1 VTTVVAASLQTCRL
15 TLHEEPTMT
24 TKARKLLDDALKLPR
39 DARAD
44 LAAQLWN
51 SLDEQ
56 EWLDEIESRVDDVR
70 KGKVQSVP
78 FEAALKGLRNA

>member
-1 VTTVVAASLQTCRL
+1 
-15 TLHEEPTMT
+15 MT
-24 TKARKLLDDALKLPR
+24 AKARRLLDDALKLPR
-39 DARAD
+39 EARAD

-70 KGKVQSVP
+70 QGRVKP
-78 FEAALKGLRNA
+78 IPLETAMRRLRKARYGTSARN